1 MISIQIGQSQ
11 RRWRSLDEVEEN
23 WIAQQVNQRQ
33 RDGAAVC
40 VTVEIET
47 RDVHVVLYCGDC
59 SPSGRGGR
67 TPTEDERRILE
78 LWDKLT
84 QGNSLCE
91 PGTIIAFL
99 KQLRFRL

>member
-11 RRWRSLDEVEEN
+11 RRWRSPDEVEEY
-23 WIAQQVNQRQ
+23 WIAQQINRRQ
-33 RDGAAVC
+33 RDGAVVC

-47 RDVHVVLYCGDC
+47 RDVHVALSCGDC
-59 SPSGRGGR
+59 GPLGRGGR

-91 PGTIIAFL
+91 PGTIMTFL
-99 KQLRFRL
+99 KQVRF